1 MLKLK
6 DHIEICRSQPETTQ
20 FQRHCSFHSFETR
33 PGGSTRDPAESRLE
47 PGRVQEKIGEEKT
60 RCDLVD
66 QVKNLVATS

>member
-33 PGGSTRDPAESRLE
+33 PGGSTRDPDDSRLE
-47 PGRVQEKIGEEKT
+47 PGRVQEKIGKEKT
-60 RCDLVD
+60 
-66 QVKNLVATS
+66 